1 MKRCT
6 TDELQAIVG
15 RMPTTRD
22 EDWKYT
28 DLTRARDISSRW
40 LTMGDGTPSSV
51 LDEEIQRITESV

>member
-1 MKRCT
+1 MKRRT

-28 DLTRARDISSRW
+28 DLARARDISSRW
-40 LTMGDGTPSSV
+40 LNAGTDTPTSA
-51 LDEEIQRITESV
+51 LT